1 MRVKDVVLEY
11 GIGRSTV
18 FVLIRAGFL
27 PSVSLK
33 KPGNVRGIRLISRSG
48 INHVLET
55 LATFQ
60 KEVS

>member
-1 MRVKDVVLEY
+1 
-11 GIGRSTV
+11 
-18 FVLIRAGFL
+18 LIRAGFL